1 MECTLYL
8 TDDCNLK
15 CSYCYEG
22 NKKKNKS
29 YMSEATLEKV
39 LNFIAQN
46 NRPNDPIDLLLLGG
60 EPLLNKKYF
69 LKLMVL

>member
-22 NKKKNKS
+22 NKKNKS
-29 YMSEATLEKV
+29 SMSEATLEKA
-39 LNFIAQN
+39 L
-46 NRPNDPIDLLLLGG
+46 DLLQKTIFRMIRLI
-60 EPLLNKKYF
+60 YCC
-69 LKLMVL
+69 

>member
-1 MECTLYL
+1 
-8 TDDCNLK
+8 
-15 CSYCYEG
+15 
-22 NKKKNKS
+22 
-29 YMSEATLEKV
+29 MSEATLEKV

>member
-22 NKKKNKS
+22 NKKNKS

-60 EPLLNKKYF
+60 EPLPTKKYF